1 MQTPNLGFR
10 GSLAET
16 PLPQVLRRIFLEQL
30 KGTLSLVRGD
40 ETRHLF
46 FEKGELRTATSSR
59 EGQRIGAFLKRRGW
73 ITDEEL
79 AWALDTVAK
88 QGRARLGKILVEKGL
103 VSRAVLDAEIRRLVE
118 EIVFSTFEWDTGDYR
133 FAPSTGVLDPDVA
146 LTLSTA
152 AIIVEGLRRL
162 PENEIFRERL
172 GDGRHVPML
181 AADPMS
187 RYQYLPLAPQEA
199 YLLSRIDG
207 VFDVEALLK
216 IGGTSRGATAKTLYA
231 LLSCGIVEWKK
242 EGVAAPRESAG
253 GFAGLNV
260 EVQAQAT
267 QRTPAHSELIKN
279 TYRRIDWLTHYE
291 LLGIGPE
298 STQEQIDRAYFERS
312 RLFHPDLRH
321 REDLASF
328 EKELTAV
335 FERLKVAHGAL
346 SDPKK
351 REEYDASVVEA
362 PVPMAVAETTSDPKA
377 RQHLAGESYKRA
389 KKLIDEK
396 DFHPAVEML
405 REAIRFVPD
414 NAEYRF
420 TLAQVEL
427 KNAKWIDRGLD
438 NLMESARL
446 APRRQDYLREVSR
459 QLCIHSRFGDAEPF
473 ARRLVGLDP
482 SPENQAILDSIVK
495 GLAEGSTAPAR
506 RSGDAAARPTDGS
519 SSRARAADAEGAPP
533 SQPEERGVLAAPVP
547 PLRDDKPGDTDE
559 DSRPTLFSRLFRPRT

>member
-1 MQTPNLGFR
+1 VTAQTRNAGFR

-79 AWALDTVAK
+79 TWALETVAK
-88 QGRARLGKILVEKGL
+88 QGRARLGKILVDKGL

-133 FAPSTGVLDPDVA
+133 FQPSTGVLDPDVA

-152 AIIVEGLRRL
+152 AIIVEGIRRL

-172 GDGRHVPML
+172 GDGRQIPML

-242 EGVAAPRESAG
+242 EGVATPRETAD
-253 GFAGLNV
+253 GFAALNV
-260 EVQAQAT
+260 EVQAQPSP
-267 QRTPAHSELIKN
+267 RTPAHSELIRN

-291 LLGIGPE
+291 LLGISPE
-298 STQEQIDRAYFERS
+298 ATQEEIDRAYFERS

-321 REDLASF
+321 REDLATF

-335 FERLKVAHGAL
+335 FDRLKVAHGVL
-346 SDPKK
+346 SDPKA
-351 REEYDASVVEA
+351 RAEYDESVVSA
-362 PVPMAVAETTSDPKA
+362 PVPVAVAETSSDPKA
-377 RQHLAGESYKRA
+377 RQQLAAESYKRA
-389 KKLIDEK
+389 RKLIDEK

-414 NAEYRF
+414 NPEYRF

-427 KNAKWIDRGLD
+427 KNAKWTDRGLE
-438 NLMESARL
+438 NLVEAARL
-446 APRRQDYLREVSR
+446 APRRQEYLREAAR
-459 QLCIHSRFGDAEPF
+459 QLCIHGRFAEAQPF
-473 ARRLVGLDP
+473 VQRLVALEP
-482 SPENQAILDSIVK
+482 SPENEELSATIEK
-495 GLAEGSTAPAR
+495 GLAEGPQPAAKAPA
-506 RSGDAAARPTDGS
+506 ARVPEATRPGGEPEKGL
-519 SSRARAADAEGAPP
+519 AVVGEGAPP
-533 SQPEERGVLAAPVP
+533 KVRDTPEP
-547 PLRDDKPGDTDE
+547 DD
-559 DSRPTLFSRLFRPRT
+559 RPTLFSRLFRPRT

>member
-1 MQTPNLGFR
+1 MQTRNAGFR

-79 AWALDTVAK
+79 TWALETVAK

-133 FAPSTGVLDPDVA
+133 YQPSTGVLDPDVA

-152 AIIVEGLRRL
+152 AIIVEGIRRL

-172 GDGRHVPML
+172 GEGRQIPML

-207 VFDVEALLK
+207 VFDVDALLK

-242 EGVAAPRESAG
+242 EGVAAPKEVAD
-253 GFAGLNV
+253 GFAALNV
-260 EVQAQAT
+260 EVQAQPSP
-267 QRTPAHSELIKN
+267 RTPAHSELIRN

-291 LLGIGPE
+291 LLGISPE
-298 STQEQIDRAYFERS
+298 ATQEEIDRAYFERS

-321 REDLASF
+321 REDLAAF

-335 FERLKVAHGAL
+335 FERLKVAHGIL
-346 SDPKK
+346 SDPKA
-351 REEYDASVVEA
+351 RAEYDESVVSA
-362 PVPMAVAETTSDPKA
+362 PVPMAVAETSSDPKA
-377 RQHLAGESYKRA
+377 RQQLAAESYKRA

-420 TLAQVEL
+420 ALAQVEL
-427 KNAKWIDRGLD
+427 KNAKWTDRGLE
-438 NLMESARL
+438 NLVEAARL
-446 APRRQDYLREVSR
+446 APRRQDYLREAAR
-459 QLCIHSRFGDAEPF
+459 QLCIHGRFADAEPF
-473 ARRLVGLDP
+473 AQRLVALDP
-482 SPENQAILDSIVK
+482 SPESQELVGTIAK
-495 GLAEGSTAPAR
+495 GLAEGGTPPA
-506 RSGDAAARPTDGS
+506 GRPTGP
-519 SSRARAADAEGAPP
+519 RAT
-533 SQPEERGVLAAPVP
+533 EEKGLASVSDT
-547 PLRDDKPGDTDE
+547 PLDRSPDTPGPDD
-559 DSRPTLFSRLFRPRT
+559 RPTLFSRLFRPRT